1 MSRLSDFFEIL
12 FAEWSGFAG
21 QMDLIEAWNHLILA
35 KYDSPVGQKRDELV
49 NTARNY
55 FKNKGLNYLLSKPIN
70 KIEIDAPMFSGD
82 DAARQNFHRYRNA
95 STTIKEPFLLSL
107 VILICMFMDKDAA
120 YFNGFVTEDGDYPF
134 EGVEFPSERIVEQ
147 IRVSIGFTNNT
158 YLDKVITEEQFRF
171 PFLLSSLFVFRDEQK
186 KERKATTCDGTE
198 DNNAISEWLLGVFN
212 ELNTIAGDKNLIQF
226 HQKYYESLWLAC
238 KTLDVRDIV
247 GSKLSS
253 INDNVE
259 ISNLYTVPPF
269 SQGGISMDC
278 LINSNKKIKQLIVAN
293 TGCGKSTLL
302 QAIVTSNIIGQ
313 LLAFNSEYVSSADLT
328 QYQAIKTRLGFEK
341 DYIPILVKA
350 IDINEKTVESILDIA
365 IGHKITGFSENIENL
380 IANHEKNGQVIL
392 LVDAL
397 DEIAGNKRKEGFAKL
412 IDEFISRHPSV
423 NLIITSR
430 SIDLREFY
438 GAAFYGELERVTLGL
453 LGDPE
458 IKELISKWM
467 LCDVSLATQ
476 QDVEKKYQCLINNDY
491 LSELVSNPYMLSHA
505 LHYQA
510 YHVNATPQE
519 IISHVIDNL
528 IEKRW
533 PAEEYEKFG
542 ITPSFMREIL
552 AQIAWEMTESNTH
565 VIPANGI
572 ITRFCNA
579 ADTIDGD
586 SEIDRKTWAMVVKEM
601 NARAGLL
608 ILEDIGYV
616 FQNRIIEYFLASEC
630 VISKYVEKLC
640 RSDISETAI
649 IKDISVDFSSI
660 QENYWADVILMM
672 FSPDERHNL
681 HRRDYIT
688 PALYKYLLYK
698 SAESVCVEEL
708 KVIGYIFVNLVKNTF
723 GRNRITNISNASG
736 VLAREQITRFLH
748 NNQTFLKNIG
758 NWEEEKVFSDVLQ
771 ELSKKELINYEKENV
786 DNE

>member
-1 MSRLSDFFEIL
+1 M
-12 FAEWSGFAG
+12 
-21 QMDLIEAWNHLILA
+21 
-35 KYDSPVGQKRDELV
+35 
-49 NTARNY
+49 
-55 FKNKGLNYLLSKPIN
+55 
-70 KIEIDAPMFSGD
+70 
-82 DAARQNFHRYRNA
+82 
-95 STTIKEPFLLSL
+95 
-107 VILICMFMDKDAA
+107 
-120 YFNGFVTEDGDYPF
+120 
-134 EGVEFPSERIVEQ
+134 
-147 IRVSIGFTNNT
+147 
-158 YLDKVITEEQFRF
+158 
-171 PFLLSSLFVFRDEQK
+171 
-186 KERKATTCDGTE
+186 
-198 DNNAISEWLLGVFN
+198 
-212 ELNTIAGDKNLIQF
+212 
-226 HQKYYESLWLAC
+226 
-238 KTLDVRDIV
+238 
-247 GSKLSS
+247 
-253 INDNVE
+253 
-259 ISNLYTVPPF
+259 
-269 SQGGISMDC
+269 
-278 LINSNKKIKQLIVAN
+278 
-293 TGCGKSTLL
+293 
-302 QAIVTSNIIGQ
+302 
-313 LLAFNSEYVSSADLT
+313 
-328 QYQAIKTRLGFEK
+328 
-341 DYIPILVKA
+341 VKA
-350 IDINEKTVESILDIA
+350 IEINEKSAESILDIA
-365 IGHKITGFSENIENL
+365 IGHKINGFSENIENL

-397 DEIAGNKRKEGFAKL
+397 DEIAGSKRKEDLAKL
-412 IDEFISRHPSV
+412 IDAFISKHPSV

-476 QDVEKKYQCLINNDY
+476 QDVEKKYQSLINNDY
-491 LSELVSNPYMLSHA
+491 LSKLVSNPYMLSHA

-579 ADTIDGD
+579 ADSIDGD
-586 SEIDRKTWAMVVKEM
+586 SEIDRKTWATVVKEM

-736 VLAREQITRFLH
+736 VLAREQITRFLY

>member
-1 MSRLSDFFEIL
+1 MSRLSDFFEI
-12 FAEWSGFAG
+12 FFSEWGSFAG

-35 KYDSPVGQKRDELV
+35 KYDSPICQKRDELV
-49 NTARNY
+49 DSAKNY
-55 FKNKGLNYLLSKPIN
+55 FKNKGLNHLFSKPIS

-107 VILICMFMDKDAA
+107 VILICMLMDKDES
-120 YFNGFVTEDGDYPF
+120 YFEDFVTDDGDSPF
-134 EGVEFPSERIVEQ
+134 KGVKFPFERIVEQ
-147 IRVSIGFTNNT
+147 ICKSIGFTNKV
-158 YLDKVITEEQFRF
+158 YIDKVITEEQFRF
-171 PFLLSSLFVFRDEQK
+171 PFLLATLFVFRDEQK
-186 KERKATTCDGTE
+186 KERKAITYEGTE
-198 DNNAISEWLLGVFN
+198 CDNAVSEWLLIVFN
-212 ELNTIAGDKNLIQF
+212 ELNTIAGDKNLIKF
-226 HQKYYESLWLAC
+226 HQKYYECLWSAC

-269 SQGGISMDC
+269 SRSGIPMDC
-278 LINSNKKIKQLIVAN
+278 LINSNEQIKQLIVAN

-302 QAIVTSNIIGQ
+302 QAIVTSNIIEQ
-313 LLAFNSEYVSSADLT
+313 LLVFDSEHVRDANLI
-328 QYQAIKTRLGFEK
+328 QYQTIKNRLGFEK
-341 DYIPILVKA
+341 DYVPILVKA
-350 IDINEKTVESILDIA
+350 IDINDNPVESILDIA
-365 IGHKITGFSENIENL
+365 IGHKLDGFAEDIGKL
-380 IANHEKNGQVIL
+380 IANHEKDGKIIL
-392 LVDAL
+392 LIDAL
-397 DEIAGNKRKEGFAKL
+397 DEIAGNKRKEDFAKL

-438 GAAFYGELERVTLGL
+438 GATFYGELERVTLGL
-453 LGDPE
+453 LGEPE

-476 QDVEKKYQCLINNDY
+476 QDVEKKYHYLINNDY
-491 LSELVSNPYMLSHA
+491 LSKLVSNPYMLSHA

-552 AQIAWEMTESNTH
+552 AQIAWEMVESNTH
-565 VIPANGI
+565 IIPSNGI

-579 ADTIDGD
+579 ADSIDGD
-586 SEIDRKTWAMVVKEM
+586 SEIDRKTWATVVKEM

-630 VISKYVEKLC
+630 AIAKYVEKLC
-640 RSDISETAI
+640 RSDSSDASLA
-649 IKDISVDFSSI
+649 KDISVDFPSI
-660 QENYWADVILMM
+660 QEDYWADVILMM

-688 PALYKYLLYK
+688 PALYRYLLYK

-708 KVIGYIFVNLVKNTF
+708 RVIGYIFVNLVKNTF
-723 GRNRITNISNASG
+723 GRNRITNISNANG
-736 VLAREQITRFLH
+736 MLAREQITRFLY
-748 NNQTFLKNIG
+748 NNQTFLNNIG

-771 ELSKKELINYEKENV
+771 ELSQKELINYEKENV

>member
-1 MSRLSDFFEIL
+1 MSRLSDFFDAFLNQWNTI
-12 FAEWSGFAG
+12 AR
-21 QMDLIEAWNHLILA
+21 QMDLIEVWNHLIIA
-35 KYDSPVGQKRDELV
+35 SSDSLVGQKRDELV
-49 NTARNY
+49 NSAKVY
-55 FKNKGLNYLLSKPIN
+55 LKNKGLNQLLSSPMN
-70 KIEIDAPMFSGD
+70 KIEIDAPMFAGD
-82 DAARQNFHRYRNA
+82 DAARQNFHKWRNA
-95 STTIKEPFLLSL
+95 KSNIKGSSLLSF
-107 VILICMFMDKDAA
+107 VILVCMFIEKDTA
-120 YFNGFVTEDGDYPF
+120 YFNEFRTEDGDYPF
-134 EGVEFPSERIVEQ
+134 ENVVFPSECIVEQ
-147 IRVSIGFTNNT
+147 ICESIGFINKA
-158 YLDKVITEEQFRF
+158 YIDKVITEEQFRF
-171 PFLLSSLFVFRDEQK
+171 PFLLAALFVFRDEQK
-186 KERKATTCDGTE
+186 KERKATTHEEIECD
-198 DNNAISEWLLGVFN
+198 NAVSEWLLAVFN
-212 ELNTIAGDKNLIQF
+212 ELNTIAGDKNLIKF
-226 HQKYYESLWLAC
+226 HQKYYECLWSAC

-269 SQGGISMDC
+269 SQGGMPMDC

-302 QAIVTSNIIGQ
+302 QAIVTSNIIEQ
-313 LLAFNSEYVSSADLT
+313 LLSFDSEYVKDANLI
-328 QYQAIKTRLGFEK
+328 QYQTIKNRLGFEK
-341 DYIPILVKA
+341 DYVPILVKA
-350 IDINEKTVESILDIA
+350 ININENPVESILDIA
-365 IGHKITGFSENIENL
+365 VGHKLNGFAENIDKL
-380 IANHEKNGQVIL
+380 ITNHEKNGQIIL
-392 LVDAL
+392 LIDAL
-397 DEIAGNKRKEGFAKL
+397 DEIAGNKRKEDFAKL
-412 IDEFISRHPSV
+412 IDEFISMHPSV

-438 GAAFYGELERVTLGL
+438 GATFYGELERVTLGL
-453 LGDPE
+453 LGEPE

-476 QDVEKKYQCLINNDY
+476 QDVEKKYHCLINNDY
-491 LSELVSNPYMLSHA
+491 LSKLVSNPYMLSHA

-552 AQIAWEMTESNTH
+552 AQIAWEMVESNTH

-579 ADTIDGD
+579 ADSIDGD
-586 SEIDRKTWAMVVKEM
+586 SEIDRKTWATVVKEM

-630 VISKYVEKLC
+630 IIAKYVEKSC
-640 RSDISETAI
+640 RSDSSDTSIV
-649 IKDISVDFSSI
+649 KDISVDFPSI
-660 QENYWADVILMM
+660 QEAYWADVILMM

-688 PALYKYLLYK
+688 PALYRYLLYK

-708 KVIGYIFVNLVKNTF
+708 RVIGYIFVNLVKNTF
-723 GRNRITNISNASG
+723 GRNRITNISNANG
-736 VLAREQITRFLH
+736 MLAREQITRFLY
-748 NNQTFLKNIG
+748 NNQTFLNNIG
-758 NWEEEKVFSDVLQ
+758 NWEEENVFSDVLQ